1 MKRAFILLPCI
12 LVAMAG
18 CDNVNWGG
26 VEVAIVRPPTVNAKP
41 TAGTGGND
49 VEERLP
55 EGPVLYY
62 VVNSTNGPVLMPVG
76 EISGD
81 SMLPIR
87 AVRDARA
94 FNDRFIAEHMR
105 QGNEFVLYREGS
117 RVGTFVVT
125 SATAPPA
132 NACPPL
138 PRASGAMEL
147 GAGATGASEFLAIP
161 EAYAPEIRRRAGA
174 VPVASRTMQLLA
186 PILAEKMIRARRAP
200 LPGNWQRA
208 LAQLKPFPITTGTE
222 PAYATTFL
230 VGDTLGRGADNEG
243 YSLFYIGTPAQMS
256 YDTVFVTYQDYR
268 QGGKAAPRVID
279 FLDWTRDD
287 QPELLLQVY
296 GINDVWFEAV
306 GKDNQGDWKRIF
318 RDRCEGG
325 SAPAAAQDTTAARDS
340 TTRRN

>member
-1 MKRAFILLPCI
+1 MRRTFILLPCI

-26 VEVAIVRPPTVNAKP
+26 VEVAIVRPPTVSSKP
-41 TAGTGGND
+41 ATGAAD
-49 VEERLP
+49 PVEERLP

-62 VVNSTNGPVLMPVG
+62 VANNTNGPVMVPVG

-87 AVRDARA
+87 ASNDPRA
-94 FNDRFIAEHMR
+94 FADRFIAEHMR
-105 QGNEFVLYREGS
+105 QGEEFVLYRDGN

-125 SATAPPA
+125 SASAPAENVCPA
-132 NACPPL
+132 L
-138 PRASGAMEL
+138 PRAQGAMEL
-147 GAGATGASEFLAIP
+147 GAAAVGTSEFLAIP
-161 EAYAPEIRRRAGA
+161 EAYAPEIRRRPGG
-174 VPVASRTMQLLA
+174 VPEISRTMQILA

-208 LAQLKPFPITTGTE
+208 LAQLRPFPIATGTE

-243 YSLFYIGTPAQMS
+243 YSLFYIGTPAQFS
-256 YDTVFVTYQDYR
+256 YDTVFVNFHNYA

-279 FLDWTRDD
+279 FLDWNRDD

-296 GINDVWFEAV
+296 GTKDVWFEAV

-325 SAPAAAQDTTAARDS
+325 TPGVPTPAADTTAPRDS
-340 TTRRN
+340 TTTR